1 MAITYE
7 NFHKHLEQKQGSKT
21 KGRSIT
27 PNDTLKRLHDDFIFE
42 AEELKKLYPIVDN
55 SSWREYSTETVIDA
69 CGNNVIL
76 PK

>member
-1 MAITYE
+1 MNKTQEKFKWFFVNLEINSTRPDANTWHITC
-7 NFHKHLEQKQGSKT
+7 
-21 KGRSIT
+21 T
-27 PNDTLKRLHDDFIFE
+27 PEE

>member
-1 MAITYE
+1 MNKTQEKFKWLFVNLEINSPKPAANTWHITCTSE
-7 NFHKHLEQKQGSKT
+7 EV
-21 KGRSIT
+21 
-27 PNDTLKRLHDDFIFE
+27 D
-42 AEELKKLYPIVDN
+42 ELKKLYPIVDN